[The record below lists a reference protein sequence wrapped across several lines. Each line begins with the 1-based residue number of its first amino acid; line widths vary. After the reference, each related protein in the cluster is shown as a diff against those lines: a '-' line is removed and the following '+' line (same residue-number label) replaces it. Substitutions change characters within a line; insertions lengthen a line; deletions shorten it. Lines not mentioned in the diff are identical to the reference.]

1 MSSAFRI
8 SAAAQC
14 LKQGG
19 VIAYPTEGVW
29 GLGCDPVNQRAI
41 RRLMAIKQRSPNK
54 GLILIAANVE
64 QFAPYLAGLTKEQFQ
79 QVMSY
84 WPGHTTLIVPD
95 NGYASSLLTG
105 DFGSI
110 ALRVTQH
117 RPVVELC
124 NTFGGPIV
132 STSAN
137 RAGREACRW
146 PWQIKARL
154 GDDIDYCLGG
164 ATAGINKPSQIIDLL
179 SGRVLRP

>member
-8 SAAAQC
+8 RAAAQL

-29 GLGCDPVNQRAI
+29 GLGCDPANLSAIQRLI
-41 RRLMAIKQRSPNK
+41 TLKQRSANK
-54 GLILIAANVE
+54 GLILVAANIE
-64 QFAPYLAGLTKEQFQ
+64 QLAPYLDGLPNELIDTA
-79 QVMSY
+79 MSY

-105 DFGSI
+105 SFDSI
-110 ALRVTQH
+110 ALRVTEH

-124 NTFGGPIV
+124 HAFGGAIV

-137 RAGREACRW
+137 RAGHNACRW
-146 PWQIKARL
+146 PWQVKKRL
-154 GDDIDYCLGG
+154 GSDIDYCLGG
-164 ATAGINKPSQIIDLL
+164 RTAGIDKPSRIIELK
-179 SGRVLRP
+179 SGRVLRS